1 MFNDKSN
8 VYGMRTSLS
17 MSIINDDPFFCPYT
31 NISTITNA
39 IVSTVSKQQNYME
52 PYATEYTHEIGKKPI
67 MKHLPKQIVT
77 CKWRLLYSTAV
88 NMKCQILIGCVYMCI
103 HHIFVDNWFT
113 GPVCSHNEHVQYI
126 GRWILYFCSEIFS
139 VSALFIGAK
148 RCMKNDFI
156 YWNFSQK

>member
-1 MFNDKSN
+1 M
-8 VYGMRTSLS
+8 TIH
-17 MSIINDDPFFCPYT
+17 SILLPIYKHQYHYQCNCRYRIETKLHGTIRHRIYT
-31 NISTITNA
+31 NVPNI
-39 IVSTVSKQQNYME
+39 Q
-52 PYATEYTHEIGKKPI
+52 YTHEIGKKPI
-67 MKHLPKQIVT
+67 MKHLPKEIVT

-126 GRWILYFCSEIFS
+126 VFLFRNFS